1 MRHLTFCV
9 LVLLVTFSGSEPVQA
24 QLPPVAQLFVESSP
38 SGAVVRQDGKV
49 FGTTPFNLTLPLGTY
64 TFEISLAGFP
74 TRMERFALLKAGM
87 SATLHARMT
96 SPLQPANWTRLLP
109 SGGVLVSDYDL
120 FGSNNRT
127 DGTYNADTGAVLY
140 SEYVQNIVEDA
151 SLQQLLGAISPL
163 YRSPTGNYLLYKS
176 AQSRTLLI
184 LETAT
189 DTVFDTGIFYLPEA
203 VEWSADGS
211 RGWIIANNRQ
221 FGAFFFIKNNHVEAF
236 SAQSIAKTKTGM
248 TLGLVHILSYPT
260 ADRKVLWAMVPL
272 EGTSRMVLSL

>member
-1 MRHLTFCV
+1 MNGSISRTLILIALMLTSTT
-9 LVLLVTFSGSEPVQA
+9 LSSVQA
-24 QLPPVAQLFVESSP
+24 QPAPAAQLFVESSP

-49 FGTTPFNLTLPLGTY
+49 LGTTPFNLTLPLDTY

-96 SPLQPANWTRLLP
+96 LPLQPANWTRLLP
-109 SGGVLVSDYDL
+109 SGVLVSDYDNRMHFL

-127 DGTYNADTGAVLY
+127 DGTYNADIGAVLY

-163 YRSPTGNYLLYKS
+163 YRSPTGNYWLYKS

-184 LETAT
+184 LEMAT
-189 DTVFDTGIFYLPEA
+189 DTVFDTGIFYLPED
-203 VEWSADGS
+203 VE
-211 RGWIIANNRQ
+211 
-221 FGAFFFIKNNHVEAF
+221 
-236 SAQSIAKTKTGM
+236 
-248 TLGLVHILSYPT
+248 
-260 ADRKVLWAMVPL
+260 
-272 EGTSRMVLSL
+272 